1 MDPIVVLLDLLKLC
15 GGLGFFLYGMHVL
28 SDGLEKLAGGKMQSV
43 LEKITNNRFKGL
55 LVGTVVTA
63 VIQSSSATTV
73 MLVGLV
79 NSGLMT
85 LTQSIGVI
93 FGANIGTTITA
104 WLMSL
109 NSIDG
114 NAAAGTEWMKFLK
127 PENFCMVIALICA
140 FTLMMTKKEK
150 NRNIGIIGL
159 GFSVLMYGMKMMS
172 DGMSNFSEQ
181 PWFSEAMTVFNNP
194 LMGVLIGTVF
204 TALVQSSSA
213 SVGVL
218 QAITLAPG
226 STLTYGGA
234 IPIVL
239 GQNIGTCISALMA
252 CPGTSKNAKRV
263 AVTHTLI
270 KIIGVALW
278 LALWMLAGWLFD
290 LSPITDAKIDPV
302 GIAVCHT
309 VFNIL
314 NTAALIPFVNWLE
327 KLANLVVRG
336 DDKDA
341 MPEVFLDERLFTVP
355 AVAAA
360 KAYDI
365 TGEMALTTKDTV
377 AMAFGLFDRYD
388 EVIASEV
395 TRKEKTLDMYEDK
408 LGSYL
413 VSLSRCD
420 LNENDARTS
429 AMLLHTISDFERIGD
444 HANNLV
450 HTAAEMREKKLA
462 FSEDAAAELRVLTD
476 AVQTILAESITA
488 FTKNDMELAS
498 EIEPLEQVIDD
509 LIDTI
514 RARHITRLQSGN
526 CTIELGFILTDFLTD
541 CERISDHCSNVGV
554 AILET
559 AHGTFDTHERLR
571 AIKSRS
577 NENFRQSFEKYQR
590 QFVLQA

>member
-1 MDPIVVLLDLLKLC
+1 M
-15 GGLGFFLYGMHVL
+15 
-28 SDGLEKLAGGKMQSV
+28 
-43 LEKITNNRFKGL
+43 
-55 LVGTVVTA
+55 
-63 VIQSSSATTV
+63 TT
-73 MLVGLV
+73 L
-79 NSGLMT
+79 
-85 LTQSIGVI
+85 
-93 FGANIGTTITA
+93 
-104 WLMSL
+104 
-109 NSIDG
+109 
-114 NAAAGTEWMKFLK
+114 
-127 PENFCMVIALICA
+127 
-140 FTLMMTKKEK
+140 
-150 NRNIGIIGL
+150 
-159 GFSVLMYGMKMMS
+159 
-172 DGMSNFSEQ
+172 
-181 PWFSEAMTVFNNP
+181 
-194 LMGVLIGTVF
+194 
-204 TALVQSSSA
+204 
-213 SVGVL
+213 
-218 QAITLAPG
+218 
-226 STLTYGGA
+226 
-234 IPIVL
+234 
-239 GQNIGTCISALMA
+239 
-252 CPGTSKNAKRV
+252 
-263 AVTHTLI
+263 
-270 KIIGVALW
+270 
-278 LALWMLAGWLFD
+278 
-290 LSPITDAKIDPV
+290 AKIDPV

-488 FTKNDMELAS
+488 FTENDMELAS

-571 AIKSRS
+571 AIKSRA